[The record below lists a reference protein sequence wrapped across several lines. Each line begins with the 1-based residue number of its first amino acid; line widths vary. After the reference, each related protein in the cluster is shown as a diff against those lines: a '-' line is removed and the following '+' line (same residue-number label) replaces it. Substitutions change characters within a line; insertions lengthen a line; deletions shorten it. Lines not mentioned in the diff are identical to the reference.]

1 MHVTYVKIQRQT
13 GTRYKAIIRDGDKL
27 ISTKTFILKKDAS
40 TWANDLLRDH
50 QRLEALG
57 NPKAKITLEK
67 LAELYTEAW
76 TGRDISRKGRVQAL
90 ADAHGKVRLLDIT
103 ESMIKADLKTYAKGR
118 APATVNR
125 RKAAWSALFKFA
137 VDEEYVSV
145 NPAKGIASRGEN
157 NQRIRFLDDNER
169 KALLIACDKSEW
181 SLLKLLV
188 TLAMTTG
195 ARLGELQSL
204 RWEGI
209 DLKKRT
215 ATLAITKNGDP
226 RVLVFPAPAIAAL
239 MLHRKSKG
247 LVFGRADGEK
257 PLCFRK
263 HWNKALKEAG
273 LVAFRFH
280 DLRHDAATSLINADT
295 DLYTVGQILGHRS
308 QQSTARYAHLSI
320 KTKQAA
326 ADKAMAEVFR
336 RLTE

>member
-1 MHVTYVKIQRQT
+1 MHVTFVKKPLKV
-13 GTRYKAIIRDGDKL
+13 GFSYKAVIRSGDKL
-27 ISTKTFILKKDAS
+27 IASKTFPLKKDAK
-40 TWANDLLRDH
+40 TWADTLLRDH

-57 NPKAKITLEK
+57 NPKAKITLAK
-67 LAELYTEAW
+67 LAELYMEAW
-76 TGRDISRKGRVQAL
+76 TGRDISRKGRIQAL
-90 ADAHGKVRLLDIT
+90 TDTHGTVRLLDIT
-103 ESMIKADLKTYAKGR
+103 ESLIKADLKSYAKDR

-137 VDEEYVSV
+137 IDEEYVGV
-145 NPAKGIASRGEN
+145 NPAKGITSKTEN
-157 NQRIRFLDDNER
+157 NARIRFLDDDER
-169 KALLIACDKSEW
+169 KALFAACDKSEW
-181 SLLKLLV
+181 PLLKLLV

-263 HWNKALKEAG
+263 HWNAALKAAK
-273 LVAFRFH
+273 LKAFRFH
-280 DLRHDAATSLINADT
+280 DLRHDAATSLINAGT

-308 QQSTARYAHLSI
+308 PQSTARYAHLSI

-326 ADKAMAEVFR
+326 ADKAMAEVFSR
-336 RLTE
+336 MK

>member
-1 MHVTYVKIQRQT
+1 MHATFVKIQRQS
-13 GTRYKAIIRDGDKL
+13 GVRYKAIIRDGDKL
-27 ISTKTFILKKDAS
+27 ISTKTFKLKNLAT
-40 TWANDLLRDH
+40 TWADDLLRDH

-67 LAELYTEAW
+67 LTELYMETWA
-76 TGRDISRKGRVQAL
+76 GRDISRKGRVQAL
-90 ADAHGKVRLLDIT
+90 ADAYGKTRLLDIT
-103 ESMIKADLKTYAKGR
+103 TTLIKADLKSYTKGHK
-118 APATVNR
+118 PATTNR
-125 RKAAWSALFKFA
+125 RKACWSVLMQFA
-137 VDEEYVSV
+137 VDEEYIAT
-145 NPAKGIASRGEN
+145 NPAKGIASKEEN
-157 NQRIRFLDDNER
+157 NQRIRFLDDDER
-169 KALLIACDKSEW
+169 KALLAACDKSEW

-239 MLHRKSKG
+239 MQHRKAKG

-257 PLCFRK
+257 PMCFRK
-263 HWNKALKEAG
+263 HWNKALKQAR

-326 ADKAMAEVFR
+326 ADKAMAEVFGR
-336 RLTE
+336 MK